1 MLLRI
6 FLIVLEVLFIT
17 VLDYYM
23 ASSYY
28 SLDVLYCL
36 PVIQT
41 ARFGALQ
48 KQRSSD
54 SQFVMIVAVFCAVAW
69 SVAEAAVT
77 WPNFPISA
85 FLMNVVTRAVTFTII
100 GRVITKLWKDKQYSR
115 KDWLTGL
122 PDRMEFIKWFEI
134 KQNQSDR
141 SGVPYSLLVLN
152 IDGFR
157 SFNDKL
163 GYQVGDQAL
172 VSLANTLLE
181 NSRDD
186 DTVSRI
192 GSDEFLLLL
201 SDTDASTCAI
211 LADRIALAARKG
223 FQQNGWDLSLSC
235 GHVTECGNNRTV
247 DELFRAAADSMYSQ
261 KDAKKK
267 HPEDYVRASGAPAA
281 I

>member
-6 FLIVLEVLFIT
+6 FMIVLEVFFIT
-17 VLDYYM
+17 ILDYYM

-48 KQRSSD
+48 IQRSSD
-54 SQFVMIVAVFCAVAW
+54 SQFVMIVAVFCALAW

-122 PDRMEFIKWFEI
+122 PDRMEFIKWFEV
-134 KQNQSDR
+134 KQNQSAR

-157 SFNDKL
+157 TFNDKY

-172 VSLANTLLE
+172 VGLAKTLLE

-186 DTVSRI
+186 DTASRV

-201 SDTDASTCAI
+201 SDTDASTCAV
-211 LADRIALAARKG
+211 LADRIVLAARKG
-223 FQQNGWDLSLSC
+223 FQQNGWALSLSC
-235 GHVTECGNNRTV
+235 GYVTECGSTRSV
-247 DELFRAAADSMYSQ
+247 DEIFRAAADSMYSQ
-261 KDAKKK
+261 KKTKKK
-267 HPEDYVRASGAPAA
+267 NPEDHGWAPDATA
-281 I
+281 NT